1 MIEIQFFPD
10 EVDVS
15 YGNIR
20 QFLQS
25 VDEPLVTN
33 NDKIEEHSCSKYSL
47 SPSSRIKKIKLIPNQ
62 VR

>member
-1 MIEIQFFPD
+1 MIEIQFFSD

-20 QFLQS
+20 QFLQKI
-25 VDEPLVTN
+25 DEPLVTN
-33 NDKIEEHSCSKYSL
+33 NDKIEEHSCSK
-47 SPSSRIKKIKLIPNQ
+47 SSRIKKIKLIPNQ